1 MIPPPIHPGR
11 WIQPP
16 KRWLAFS
23 TSPLSDV
30 SGLLSTFLAAFFV
43 SFTLLPT
50 PASSATLTVAAAA
63 DMSSAEHDL
72 TDSFHKAFPAD
83 SVRFSFAASGALA
96 QQIANGAP
104 YDLFLSANES
114 FVDQLAVTQKILPDS
129 VHVYAFGQLGILW
142 RDAKP
147 HHLNELTEK
156 WVRFAAIA
164 NPRLAPYGAAA
175 QQSLEHENLWD
186 TVRTKIVFGENV
198 RQALQMFDTGN
209 ADVVLTAYSLLVGR
223 PGAAIIPDDW
233 HKPIRQKVG
242 IVAASQNLDAA
253 RHFLAFLASPSGA
266 RILSEHGLKPAR

>member
-11 WIQPP
+11 CIQPP
-16 KRWLAFS
+16 RRWPAFS

-43 SFTLLPT
+43 SSALLPA
-50 PASSATLTVAAAA
+50 PAHAGTLTIAAAA
-63 DMSSAEHDL
+63 DISAAEHDL
-72 TDSFHKAFPAD
+72 TESFHKSFPED

-96 QQIANGAP
+96 QQISNGAP

-114 FVDQLAVTQKILPDS
+114 FVDQLAVAQKVLPDS

-147 HHLNELTEK
+147 HRLNDLTEK
-156 WVRFAAIA
+156 WVRFVALA

-186 TVRTKIVFGENV
+186 VLRTKIVFGENV

-223 PGAAIIPDDW
+223 PGATIIPDDW
-233 HKPIRQKVG
+233 HKPIRQKAG

-266 RILSEHGLKPAR
+266 RILTEHGLKPAR

>member
-11 WIQPP
+11 LIQPP
-16 KRWLAFS
+16 RNWLAFS
-23 TSPLSDV
+23 TSSLSDV
-30 SGLLSTFLAAFFV
+30 SGVLSTFLAAFLV
-43 SFTLLPT
+43 SFTLLPA
-50 PASSATLTVAAAA
+50 PARSASITVAAAA
-63 DMSSAEHDL
+63 DISSAEHDL
-72 TDSFHKAFPAD
+72 TDSFHKAFPED

-129 VHVYAFGQLGILW
+129 VHVYALGQLGILW
-142 RDAKP
+142 RDGRP
-147 HHLNELTEK
+147 HRLNELTEK

-186 TVRTKIVFGENV
+186 AVRTKIVFGENV

-223 PGAAIIPDDW
+223 LGAAIIPDDW

-253 RHFLAFLASPSGA
+253 RHFLAFLASPSGG
-266 RILSEHGLKPAR
+266 RILTEHGLKPMH